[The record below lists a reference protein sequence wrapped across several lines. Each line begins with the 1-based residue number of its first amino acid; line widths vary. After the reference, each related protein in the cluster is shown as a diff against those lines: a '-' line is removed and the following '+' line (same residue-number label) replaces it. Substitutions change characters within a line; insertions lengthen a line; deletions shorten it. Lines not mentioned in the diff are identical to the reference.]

1 MMVMAVVGF
10 SGITLP
16 SDMGVLLLLALAF
29 IAAGITPIWM
39 LPCCGMLLPGR
50 CLLGLMTAFPAVPR
64 KQDSDIFF
72 IIYDI
77 SMSAVYAPVRFHCF
91 RDQSGISAES
101 HRHIIY
107 ISMFNILA

>member
-1 MMVMAVVGF
+1 MIGQSEDVRGLMMVMAVVGF

-64 KQDSDIFF
+64 GKQDSRYFLYYIRYFHVRRLR
-72 IIYDI
+72 
-77 SMSAVYAPVRFHCF
+77 ARPVPLLSRSV
-91 RDQSGISAES
+91 RNLRGKS
-101 HRHIIY
+101 
-107 ISMFNILA
+107 